1 MKSFIRVQIV
11 MGIVKKT
18 RYEYYF
24 LRELRYPNIAKA
36 ILLKRLE
43 QLRRFVNFVD
53 NDTFDGKSLNKRF
66 KIQPLIYSV
75 QQ

>member
-18 RYEYYF
+18 LYEYYF
-24 LRELRYPNIAKA
+24 LRELRYPNIAKV

-53 NDTFDGKSLNKRF
+53 YDTFDGKSLNK
-66 KIQPLIYSV
+66 
-75 QQ
+75 

>member
-1 MKSFIRVQIV
+1 
-11 MGIVKKT
+11 MGLVKKT
-18 RYEYYF
+18 RYEYYL
-24 LRELRYPNIAKA
+24 LRELRYPNVAKV

-43 QLRRFVNFVD
+43 QLRRFVHFVD
-53 NDTFDGKSLNKRF
+53 NDSFDGKSLNKWF